1 MPNYSSE
8 LPKILSINHKEKL
21 NSFVDY
27 GTPLLTFLFYFQPF
41 LTGRLFLYP
50 WKAYMRNERNC
61 QAILHS
67 LPCPCYH
74 ADCFTHYGGS
84 CGGKAI
90 LDDGQG
96 KRRAWLKRLWMTAVS
111 ALHSMKAG
119 SSLREKPPIVSTST
133 RTLFLATRPEPMQA
147 HAWVP
152 TDKRRC
158 LSLEY
163 VKQYAKTHNNLNDK
177 QAYLLE
183 QCVVWQRLS
192 VHLGWE
198 CDNVRASYDEIPK
211 SVQDEVYTG
220 AEAFVKANK
229 GRYECGGYLR
239 RVFR

>member
-1 MPNYSSE
+1 MAGH
-8 LPKILSINHKEKL
+8 ISINHKENL

-50 WKAYMRNERNC
+50 WKEYMRNERNC

-158 LSLEY
+158 PLFGIRQAVRKDAQQSQWQASVPFGTVRRLAEVKRSSGLGVRQRESFLWWNPEVCSRWSLHRSGSLCQSE
-163 VKQYAKTHNNLNDK
+163 
-177 QAYLLE
+177 
-183 QCVVWQRLS
+183 
-192 VHLGWE
+192 
-198 CDNVRASYDEIPK
+198 
-211 SVQDEVYTG
+211 
-220 AEAFVKANK
+220 
-229 GRYECGGYLR
+229 
-239 RVFR
+239 

>member
-1 MPNYSSE
+1 M
-8 LPKILSINHKEKL
+8 KGI
-21 NSFVDY
+21 V
-27 GTPLLTFLFYFQPF
+27 
-41 LTGRLFLYP
+41 
-50 WKAYMRNERNC
+50 
-61 QAILHS
+61 
-67 LPCPCYH
+67 
-74 ADCFTHYGGS
+74 
-84 CGGKAI
+84 
-90 LDDGQG
+90 
-96 KRRAWLKRLWMTAVS
+96 KRFCTV
-111 ALHSMKAG
+111 
-119 SSLREKPPIVSTST
+119 
-133 RTLFLATRPEPMQA
+133 FLALATMLTALPTMEV
-147 HAWVP
+147 HAAEKQYWTTGKGKGGRDWKGYEWRQYRLYIQWKLV
-152 TDKRRC
+152 RRWGRNRLLYRHQHGLYFWLQDQSRC
-158 LSLEY
+158 KHTHECRQISDVALSLEY